1 MRVVFDSNVFVSA
14 LLKPDGLPWLALA
27 LTRYDGAR
35 LLMSSAIFA
44 ELQRVFFDKF
54 MFDPERALSFLAML
68 AEHSEAVSPKRILNA
83 VLADPSDNRI
93 LECAVEGKADA
104 IVSGDH
110 HLLDL
115 KKFGNIPIL
124 TVREFVDIV
133 HKK

>member
-1 MRVVFDSNVFVSA
+1 MRVVFDTNVFVSVII
-14 LLKPDGLPWLALA
+14 KPDSLPGLALA

-35 LLMSSAIFA
+35 LLMSNAIFI
-44 ELQRVFFDKF
+44 ELQIALLEKLKFDH
-54 MFDPERALSFLAML
+54 ERATEFLAMV
-68 AEHSEAVSPKRILNA
+68 AKRSESISPKHALQA

-115 KKFGNIPIL
+115 KKFRNIPIL
-124 TVREFVDIV
+124 TIREFIDAI
-133 HKK
+133 HC